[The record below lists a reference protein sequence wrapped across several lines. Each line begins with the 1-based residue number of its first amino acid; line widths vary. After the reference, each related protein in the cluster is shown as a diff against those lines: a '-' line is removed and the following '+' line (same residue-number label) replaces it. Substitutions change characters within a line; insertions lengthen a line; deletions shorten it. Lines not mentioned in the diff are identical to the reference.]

1 MPPTFRACSSS
12 YPSSHAGTMGL
23 PTGARAAK
31 AVSDR
36 GPVYLAGQGTHGM
49 EVLNSILHTRPLR
62 VGRVSDNRQY
72 GPDD

>member
-1 MPPTFRACSSS
+1 
-12 YPSSHAGTMGL
+12 MGL